1 MVNSSEYSLALIEDE
16 LPIVHLYKSKFEH
29 EGFLV
34 KVAYNARDGYRLLK
48 EAPPDL
54 LLLDLRMPGM
64 QGDELLAR
72 VRAEDWGADIRVII
86 LTNLSRDEAPSS
98 LRFLGVDR
106 YVVKAHHTPS
116 QVVAIAREVL
126 GLPRG

>member
-1 MVNSSEYSLALIEDE
+1 MTSVNVAIVEDE
-16 LPIVHLYKSKFEH
+16 MSICQLYRHKFQL
-29 EGFLV
+29 EGFV
-34 KVAYNARDGYRLLK
+34 VRAAQTGKDGYRLLK